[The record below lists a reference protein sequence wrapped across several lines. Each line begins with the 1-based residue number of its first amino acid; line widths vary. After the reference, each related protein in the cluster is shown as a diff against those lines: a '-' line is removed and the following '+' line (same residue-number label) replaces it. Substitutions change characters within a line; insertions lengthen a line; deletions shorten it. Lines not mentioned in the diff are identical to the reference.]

1 VTETP
6 RDLLAGADGRQSGGQ
21 LLVGRILVVCT
32 GNICRSPYI
41 ERRLVSL
48 LAGTDA
54 AVTSAGTRALV
65 GSPIEPESAE
75 LLSAAGGSTAGFAAR
90 QLTPAILAEADLV
103 IAATQA
109 HRAEA
114 VRVNPKVLR
123 RTFTLGAFADLVR
136 DADLASASS
145 DTDADQPW
153 ARRLAEIALRRRG
166 LFRARPA
173 EEADIPDPYQ
183 RGPAAY
189 AIMAS
194 EIERALLVVGPA
206 LRPPPA

>member
-1 VTETP
+1 MTDTP
-6 RDLLAGADGRQSGGQ
+6 GDLFVGVGARQSGGRP
-21 LLVGRILVVCT
+21 LVGRILVVCT

-41 ERRLVSL
+41 ERRLAWL

-54 AVTSAGTRALV
+54 SVTSAGTRALV

-90 QLTPAILAEADLV
+90 QITPAILAEVDLV
-103 IAATQA
+103 IAAAQA

-114 VRVNPKVLR
+114 VRVNPRVLR
-123 RTFTLGAFADLVR
+123 RTFTLGEFVDLVR
-136 DADLASASS
+136 DADLASAAS

-153 ARRLAEIALRRRG
+153 ARQLAEIALGRRG
-166 LFRARPA
+166 LFRARRA

-183 RGPAAY
+183 RGTAAY
-189 AIMAS
+189 AIMAG

>member
-1 VTETP
+1 MSRAAEIVPP
-6 RDLLAGADGRQSGGQ
+6 RIAALPNLPVFHKIAGRKAVVVGGSQ
-21 LLVGRILVVCT
+21 G
-32 GNICRSPYI
+32 
-41 ERRLVSL
+41 
-48 LAGTDA
+48 
-54 AVTSAGTRALV
+54 ALWK
-65 GSPIEPESAE
+65 AE
-75 LLSAAGGSTAGFAAR
+75 LLSAAGGSTVGFAAR

-123 RTFTLGAFADLVR
+123 RTFTLGEFADLVR
-136 DADLASASS
+136 DADLASPAS
-145 DTDADQPW
+145 DIDADQPW